1 MKLCDAIPRYV
12 AYKQAIG
19 MVFVTESTI
28 LRAFMEKVGPNTPI
42 AKIDSDVALQFSTVA
57 APLPCSGTANTMR

>member
-1 MKLCDAIPRYV
+1 MKLCDAISRYV

-42 AKIDSDVALQFSTVA
+42 AKIDSDVALQYLNGRGPVTLF
-57 APLPCSGTANTMR
+57 